1 MMMKILSNVSLLVL
15 SHILLF
21 SLTPA
26 SEIQA
31 QQSDTLDGFHTDR
44 VDEQRMIEQLLVE
57 HNTPDSYR
65 EHLYQLTQRPHIA
78 GTGGSRDV
86 IEYMSRV
93 MSEAGLEVEHYDY
106 DAYMPKPG
114 EVSVSLVRPIRL
126 PLNNQEYILDEDPY
140 TDHPELLH
148 GWNAYSGS
156 GSVSGE
162 IVYANFGTREDFQ
175 RLEEMGVDVQD
186 KIVIA
191 RYGGNFRGYKA
202 KFAEEAGAAGLIIYT
217 DPENGGYM
225 SGLTYPEGRHSSEST
240 IQRGSL
246 LTLDYYGDPLT
257 PFEPALPLDQDESPE
272 RLAEEDVAFHTIP
285 VAPIPYG
292 SAKEIFSRMQGDAVP
307 NAWQGG
313 LPYTYRL
320 TGGPDLIVNVSV
332 EQPKEYTRI
341 TNVTGVVTGSEYPDE
356 WIILGSHHD
365 AWGFGATDPNSGTA
379 MLLTLSESL
388 GRLLDEGYRPRR
400 SIMIAHWDAEE
411 FMLIGSSEWV
421 EELKEE
427 LHANAILYLNADMS
441 VTGPNFRASSS
452 PSLKKAIFEAT
463 KVVPHPDSDSSVY
476 DTWIRPEQDEPGI
489 GNLGGGSDHV
499 GLYMHAGVP
508 SAGLSISGSV
518 PVYHSNYDSFHFYE
532 SFIDSSFHYG
542 PTLAGV
548 YGVTSLRFA
557 NADVLPYDLMRYSA
571 DIKNHIETIENRAE
585 ELGRSINTEA
595 LMNEV
600 ARVETITE
608 NISDRMPSFLAGN
621 PGESLLERINT
632 EMISLERSFLEED
645 GLPFSRWQQSLYSST
660 DPWSGYASWMLP
672 GIRYILEDDRS
683 EEELNTEVRRFTHA
697 VSRLADRFETIS
709 SLME

>member
-1 MMMKILSNVSLLVL
+1 MINYILTLLTSSL
-15 SHILLF
+15 ILTL
-21 SLTPA
+21 LPA
-26 SEIQA
+26 ALQA
-31 QQSDTLDGFHTDR
+31 QAQNGSLEGFRTDR
-44 VDEQRMIEQLLVE
+44 AEWQLEAEQMLIRK
-57 HNTPDSYR
+57 NTPEKYR
-65 EHLYQLTQRPHIA
+65 EHLYRLTQRPHIA
-78 GTGGSRDV
+78 GTAGSRDV

-93 MSEAGLEVEHYDY
+93 MEEAGLKVDHYDY
-106 DAYMPKPG
+106 DAWMPKPG
-114 EVSVSLVRPIRL
+114 NVSVSIVRPIRM

-140 TDHPELLH
+140 TDHPELVH

-156 GSVSGE
+156 GEASGE
-162 IVYANFGTREDFQ
+162 IVYANFGTREDFM
-175 RLEEMGVDVQD
+175 RLKELGIDVTG

-257 PFEPALPLDQDESPE
+257 PFEPALPLDNDDTPQ
-272 RLAEEDVAFHTIP
+272 RLDSQDVAFHTIP
-285 VAPIPYG
+285 VAPIGYG
-292 SAKEIFSRMQGDAVP
+292 AAKEIFSRMEGPAVP
-307 NAWQGG
+307 SGWQGG

-320 TGGPDLIVNVSV
+320 TGGPELTVNVSV
-332 EQPKEYTRI
+332 DQPKEYTRI
-341 TNVTGVVTGSEYPDE
+341 TNVTGTVTGSEYPDQ

-379 MLLTLSESL
+379 MLLTLAESL
-388 GRLLDEGYRPRR
+388 GELVNNGYRPKR

-421 EELKEE
+421 EELKQE
-427 LHANAILYLNADMS
+427 LHENAILYLNADMS

-452 PSLKKAIFEAT
+452 PSLKKAIMEAS
-463 KVVPHPDSDSSVY
+463 KAVPHPDTDSTVY
-476 DTWIRPEQDEPGI
+476 ESWIRPQQDEPGI

-508 SAGLSISGSV
+508 SAGLSISGNV
-518 PVYHSNYDSFHFYE
+518 PIYHSNYDSFHFYE
-532 SFIDSSFHYG
+532 SFIDSTFQYG

-548 YGVTSLRFA
+548 YGVTALRFA
-557 NADVLPYDLMRYSA
+557 NAGILPYDLNRYAS
-571 DIKNHIETIENRAE
+571 DMSGHVESILNRAE
-585 ELGRSINTEA
+585 ELDRAVETAELRDELS
-595 LMNEV
+595 
-600 ARVETITE
+600 RVEAAAREIE
-608 NISDRMPSFLAGN
+608 NGMKVFLDSG
-621 PGESLLERINT
+621 PGKELLEQINR
-632 EMISLERSFLEED
+632 EMISLERSFLEEE

-672 GIRYILEDDRS
+672 GIRYTLEDSRS
-683 EEELNTEVRRFTHA
+683 DEELNREVDRFRNA
-697 VSRLADRFETIS
+697 VSRLAEKLETIAD
-709 SLME
+709 MMN